1 MNSGEAG
8 QPPESEDLASTIKA
22 HGKQIPDASNGDEV
36 AKRLDDIELLIEQY
50 GRAVRLQDSVSHY
63 VDDLREELA
72 DLRNFR
78 FWVATLGILIS
89 FGLMSAVACLMVLHP
104 AWFLEIDGKYQ
115 AGLLLSFSTMA
126 VVVLTVLL
134 KGVFRSRAE
143 RNHDELL
150 PEHLRVIIEAA
161 LQAKQ

>member
-1 MNSGEAG
+1 
-8 QPPESEDLASTIKA
+8 
-22 HGKQIPDASNGDEV
+22 
-36 AKRLDDIELLIEQY
+36 
-50 GRAVRLQDSVSHY
+50 
-63 VDDLREELA
+63 
-72 DLRNFR
+72 
-78 FWVATLGILIS
+78 
-89 FGLMSAVACLMVLHP
+89 MVLHP

-126 VVVLTVLL
+126 VLVLTVLL